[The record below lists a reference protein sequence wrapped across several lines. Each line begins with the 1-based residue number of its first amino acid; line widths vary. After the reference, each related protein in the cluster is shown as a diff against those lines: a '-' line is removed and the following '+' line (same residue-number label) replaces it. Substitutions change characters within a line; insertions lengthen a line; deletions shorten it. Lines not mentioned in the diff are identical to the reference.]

1 MAAWVSLR
9 ENFPGI
15 SIHGCLFHYSQAI
28 YKRVGFLGLTGLY
41 KQDTHVREV
50 VRKLFALP
58 LLPHRRMVEVFAS
71 MLVAAEDADYDP
83 KLSELLSYVDK
94 TWFHSPI
101 WSSKEI
107 CSYQRLVRTN
117 NDCEGYHRRLKERCG
132 TSPPIYKLVECI
144 HNEASVPGY
153 ILGDLENWNGKNF
166 SKKNFIRVLSALNII
181 KTVYIYSH
189 IACY

>member
-1 MAAWVSLR
+1 MYKSVKQVPFASVLMWRRQKIDYDAVFQELKKALGTFSLDDCVQGFEISAWVILR
-9 ENFPGI
+9 ENFTGI

-28 YKRVGFLGLTGLY
+28 YKRVGFLGLTGLD
-41 KQDTHVREV
+41 KQDTHVRKV

-83 KLSELLSYVDK
+83 QLSELLSYVDK

-107 CSYQRLVRTN
+107 CSYQSLVPTN

-132 TSPPIYKLVECI
+132 TYAYKLVTI
-144 HNEASVPGY
+144 GNN
-153 ILGDLENWNGKNF
+153 D
-166 SKKNFIRVLSALNII
+166 
-181 KTVYIYSH
+181 
-189 IACY
+189 

>member
-1 MAAWVSLR
+1 MYKSVMQVPLASVLMSRRQKIDYDAVFQELKKALGTFSLDDCVLDFEMAAWVSLR

-58 LLPHRRMVEVFAS
+58 LSPHRRMVEVFAS

-83 KLSELLSYVDK
+83 KLSELLSYADK

-101 WSSKEI
+101 WISKEI
-107 CSYQRLVRTN
+107 CSYQRLVPTN
-117 NDCEGYHRRLKERCG
+117 KDCEGYQL
-132 TSPPIYKLVECI
+132 PQ
-144 HNEASVPGY
+144 A
-153 ILGDLENWNGKNF
+153 
-166 SKKNFIRVLSALNII
+166 A
-181 KTVYIYSH
+181 
-189 IACY
+189 